1 MEQVDSQARCEAALA
16 ILQSTLRPHAQRWGR
31 ADISFCRHLTRLPS
45 HQPNR
50 NRPNGNE
57 TQVREDP
64 RKGVYIDA
72 HEETVGDFE
81 TVLKILKMG
90 ERQRHVGCTEMN
102 SRSSR
107 SHTIFRLVVESQ
119 QMYDEKVHA
128 SQEEVDPSTLVAT
141 LNLVDLAGSES
152 VRHTGA
158 TGIRQKEG
166 GMINQ
171 SLLTLSRVI
180 QTLTQPGNSH
190 VNYRDSKLTRI
201 LQPSLSGNARM
212 AIICCATA
220 AEGFLEETRSTF
232 QFASRAKEIKTRA
245 VVNEIVD
252 DKTQI
257 RRMSAELAALKRQHA
272 EQQQQAAAAGQGNGD
287 NGNVELVE
295 SLRQEKAEQAEKID
309 RLKKLLLN
317 IAPAAVVHEEEG
329 EPLLNF
335 HVDVSPRV
343 RRGKRSR
350 ETWCP
355 GGSAGVVTAP
365 RPLRLLNS
373 NLGVLA
379 GIDEGESEHL
389 PKRRSSEAAE
399 STAPAAAAASSAGR
413 PSEGGSGAAAA
424 EARSGAVAGVPSS
437 GDVDVEA
444 IASKLEEALAAKE
457 ETDEEMKEFVAYTV
471 SAIRVCVSVC
481 VSCCRRSVRLMSCH
495 VMSLLACFYEAV
507 SLASLYVLLWI
518 FIFKLP
524 YRTCRDGL
532 GACSLCRCRGR
543 ARALVAQG
551 TCPKPRP
558 HEPVSRSI
566 ENLVIIATYEES
578 CVRVRPFD
586 PICDGSAQIYSS
598 A

>member
-1 MEQVDSQARCEAALA
+1 M
-16 ILQSTLRPHAQRWGR
+16 
-31 ADISFCRHLTRLPS
+31 
-45 HQPNR
+45 
-50 NRPNGNE
+50 
-57 TQVREDP
+57 REDP

-81 TVLKILKMG
+81 TVLKILRTG
-90 ERQRHVGCTEMN
+90 ERQRHTGCTEMN

-119 QMYDEKVHA
+119 QMFDKSVHA
-128 SQEEVDPSTLVAT
+128 SPEEVDPSTLVAT

-245 VVNEIVD
+245 VVNEVVD

-257 RRMSAELAALKRQHA
+257 RRMSQELAALKRKHA
-272 EQQQQAAAAGQGNGD
+272 EQQAAAAAAVAAAAAAGGD
-287 NGNVELVE
+287 GSDIEA
-295 SLRQEKAEQAEKID
+295 LRQEKAEQAEKID

-317 IAPAAVVHEEEG
+317 MAPAAAPAVDEEG
-329 EPLLNF
+329 EPLL
-335 HVDVSPRV
+335 HLHLDVSPRV

-355 GGSAGVVTAP
+355 GGSASAVKAP

-373 NLGVLA
+373 NFSGSPA
-379 GIDEGESEHL
+379 SIAEEGAEHE
-389 PKRRSSEAAE
+389 PKRRSSEAGAGAE
-399 STAPAAAAASSAGR
+399 AGPAGRLSEGAAAGGR
-413 PSEGGSGAAAA
+413 PSDAGGSA
-424 EARSGAVAGVPSS
+424 
-437 GDVDVEA
+437 DVEA
-444 IASKLEEALAAKE
+444 IASKLEEALAAKK

-471 SAIRVCVSVC
+471 RFASWPVA
-481 VSCCRRSVRLMSCH
+481 CRFR
-495 VMSLLACFYEAV
+495 EA
-507 SLASLYVLLWI
+507 
-518 FIFKLP
+518 
-524 YRTCRDGL
+524 
-532 GACSLCRCRGR
+532 
-543 ARALVAQG
+543 
-551 TCPKPRP
+551 
-558 HEPVSRSI
+558 
-566 ENLVIIATYEES
+566 
-578 CVRVRPFD
+578 
-586 PICDGSAQIYSS
+586 
-598 A
+598 

>member
-1 MEQVDSQARCEAALA
+1 M
-16 ILQSTLRPHAQRWGR
+16 
-31 ADISFCRHLTRLPS
+31 
-45 HQPNR
+45 
-50 NRPNGNE
+50 
-57 TQVREDP
+57 
-64 RKGVYIDA
+64 YIDA

-90 ERQRHVGCTEMN
+90 EKQRHVGCTEMN

-119 QMYDEKVHA
+119 QMYNEKVHA

-158 TGIRQKEG
+158 TGTRQKEG

-245 VVNEIVD
+245 VVNEVVD

-257 RRMSAELAALKRQHA
+257 RRMSQELAALKRKHA
-272 EQQQQAAAAGQGNGD
+272 EQQAAAAAAGNGSGGND
-287 NGNVELVE
+287 NGGLVE
-295 SLRQEKAEQAEKID
+295 ALRQEKAEQAEKID

-317 IAPAAVVHEEEG
+317 IAPVAAVHEEEG
-329 EPLLNF
+329 EPLLDF
-335 HVDVSPRV
+335 PLDVSPRI

-355 GGSAGVVTAP
+355 GGSANVVTAK

-373 NLGVLA
+373 NFDILGA
-379 GIDEGESEHL
+379 IDEGASEHL

-399 STAPAAAAASSAGR
+399 STATGPAAAVAAGR
-413 PSEGGSGAAAA
+413 LSEGGSGA
-424 EARSGAVAGVPSS
+424 EGQSGVVANVPAS
-437 GDVDVEA
+437 GDVEV
-444 IASKLEEALAAKE
+444 IASKLEEALAAKQ

-471 SAIRVCVSVC
+471 KTHVFCFVC
-481 VSCCRRSVRLMSCH
+481 
-495 VMSLLACFYEAV
+495 
-507 SLASLYVLLWI
+507 
-518 FIFKLP
+518 
-524 YRTCRDGL
+524 
-532 GACSLCRCRGR
+532 
-543 ARALVAQG
+543 LVAG
-551 TCPKPRP
+551 SLPARP
-558 HEPVSRSI
+558 PAP
-566 ENLVIIATYEES
+566 NLRYLWRRVGVLVVI
-578 CVRVRPFD
+578 
-586 PICDGSAQIYSS
+586 G
-598 A
+598 

>member
-1 MEQVDSQARCEAALA
+1 M
-16 ILQSTLRPHAQRWGR
+16 
-31 ADISFCRHLTRLPS
+31 
-45 HQPNR
+45 
-50 NRPNGNE
+50 
-57 TQVREDP
+57 
-64 RKGVYIDA
+64 YIDA

-90 ERQRHVGCTEMN
+90 EKQRHVGCTEMN

-119 QMYDEKVHA
+119 QMYDDKVHA

-180 QTLTQPGNSH
+180 QTLTQPGNTH

-257 RRMSAELAALKRQHA
+257 RRMSQELAALKRKHA
-272 EQQQQAAAAGQGNGD
+272 KQQAAAEQDSSNNTNG
-287 NGNVELVE
+287 GLVDA
-295 SLRQEKAEQAEKID
+295 LRQEKAEQAEKID

-317 IAPAAVVHEEEG
+317 MAPAAAVQEEEG
-329 EPLLNF
+329 EPVLNF
-335 HVDVSPRV
+335 HLDLSPRV

-355 GGSAGVVTAP
+355 GGSANVVTAP

-373 NLGVLA
+373 NFDALGA
-379 GIDEGESEHL
+379 MGEGESEHL

-399 STAPAAAAASSAGR
+399 SMAPGAGAV
-413 PSEGGSGAAAA
+413 SGGKLSGGGGGSGAAAVGQ
-424 EARSGAVAGVPSS
+424 SGVVADVPAS
-437 GDVDVEA
+437 GDVEA
-444 IASKLEEALAAKE
+444 IASKLEKALAAKQ

-471 SAIRVCVSVC
+471 RFVCPVLGPGTPPACPPAHPDSSTSLSCRLDCLRAFRRLCQICLFVQGLRWLPEVAGAC
-481 VSCCRRSVRLMSCH
+481 ACYCCR
-495 VMSLLACFYEAV
+495 F
-507 SLASLYVLLWI
+507 
-518 FIFKLP
+518 
-524 YRTCRDGL
+524 
-532 GACSLCRCRGR
+532 
-543 ARALVAQG
+543 
-551 TCPKPRP
+551 
-558 HEPVSRSI
+558 
-566 ENLVIIATYEES
+566 
-578 CVRVRPFD
+578 
-586 PICDGSAQIYSS
+586 SS
-598 A
+598 APNTFETSISGFCMETTRDPSNFGGGFFAWGHLVYRQFREELA

>member
-1 MEQVDSQARCEAALA
+1 MRQTPL
-16 ILQSTLRPHAQRWGR
+16 LY
-31 ADISFCRHLTRLPS
+31 PS
-45 HQPNR
+45 SNTSEKCAGPSWKF
-50 NRPNGNE
+50 P
-57 TQVREDP
+57 QVREDP

-81 TVLKILKMG
+81 TVLKILKTG
-90 ERQRHVGCTEMN
+90 ERQRHTGCTEMN

-119 QMYDEKVHA
+119 QMFDKNIHA
-128 SQEEVDPSTLVAT
+128 SPEEVDPSTLVAT

-245 VVNEIVD
+245 VVNEVVD

-257 RRMSAELAALKRQHA
+257 RRMSQELAALKRKHA
-272 EQQQQAAAAGQGNGD
+272 EQQAAAAAAVAAAAAAGGDGND
-287 NGNVELVE
+287 NGGLVE
-295 SLRQEKAEQAEKID
+295 ALRQEKAEQAEKID

-317 IAPAAVVHEEEG
+317 MAPAAPVVDEEG
-329 EPLLNF
+329 EPLLHLHF
-335 HVDVSPRV
+335 DVSPRV

-355 GGSAGVVTAP
+355 GGSASAIKAP
-365 RPLRLLNS
+365 RPLRLRNS
-373 NLGVLA
+373 NFGGFPA
-379 GIDEGESEHL
+379 SISEEGAEHE
-389 PKRRSSEAAE
+389 PKRRSSEVGGSAEPGSTGRLSEGDAAGAR
-399 STAPAAAAASSAGR
+399 SSDAVAVAASA
-413 PSEGGSGAAAA
+413 
-424 EARSGAVAGVPSS
+424 
-437 GDVDVEA
+437 DVEA
-444 IASKLEEALAAKE
+444 IASKLEEALAAKK

-471 SAIRVCVSVC
+471 RLRVG
-481 VSCCRRSVRLMSCH
+481 R
-495 VMSLLACFYEAV
+495 LLAVPEKYRGCISSSFSVFAV
-507 SLASLYVLLWI
+507 W
-518 FIFKLP
+518 F
-524 YRTCRDGL
+524 
-532 GACSLCRCRGR
+532 
-543 ARALVAQG
+543 LVA
-551 TCPKPRP
+551 
-558 HEPVSRSI
+558 
-566 ENLVIIATYEES
+566 
-578 CVRVRPFD
+578 
-586 PICDGSAQIYSS
+586 
-598 A
+598 

>member
-1 MEQVDSQARCEAALA
+1 M
-16 ILQSTLRPHAQRWGR
+16 
-31 ADISFCRHLTRLPS
+31 
-45 HQPNR
+45 
-50 NRPNGNE
+50 
-57 TQVREDP
+57 
-64 RKGVYIDA
+64 YIDA

-90 ERQRHVGCTEMN
+90 EKQRHVGGTEMN

-119 QMYDEKVHA
+119 QMYDAKVHA
-128 SQEEVDPSTLVAT
+128 SQEEVDQSTLVAT

-257 RRMSAELAALKRQHA
+257 RRMSQELAALKRKHA
-272 EQQQQAAAAGQGNGD
+272 EQQAAAEQAGGGSNNG
-287 NGNVELVE
+287 GLVE
-295 SLRQEKAEQAEKID
+295 ALRQEKAEQDEKID

-317 IAPAAVVHEEEG
+317 IAPATAAQEEEG
-329 EPLLNF
+329 EPVLSF
-335 HVDVSPRV
+335 HLDLSPRV

-355 GGSAGVVTAP
+355 GGTANVVTAP

-373 NLGVLA
+373 NTNALGA
-379 GIDEGESEHL
+379 IDEGESEHL
-389 PKRRSSEAAE
+389 PKRRSSEAGE
-399 STAPAAAAASSAGR
+399 SRAPGAASSGR
-413 PSEGGSGAAAA
+413 LSEGGSGTVVAYAPA
-424 EARSGAVAGVPSS
+424 SG
-437 GDVDVEA
+437 DVEA
-444 IASKLEEALAAKE
+444 IASKLEEALAAKQ

-471 SAIRVCVSVC
+471 GFVDPRSAPPPRPPAGRPALGSSTSWSLSAGFACVLTGGCVRFVCV
-481 VSCCRRSVRLMSCH
+481 
-495 VMSLLACFYEAV
+495 
-507 SLASLYVLLWI
+507 
-518 FIFKLP
+518 
-524 YRTCRDGL
+524 RT
-532 GACSLCRCRGR
+532 
-543 ARALVAQG
+543 
-551 TCPKPRP
+551 
-558 HEPVSRSI
+558 
-566 ENLVIIATYEES
+566 ATK
-578 CVRVRPFD
+578 VD
-586 PICDGSAQIYSS
+586 A
-598 A
+598 

>member
-1 MEQVDSQARCEAALA
+1 M
-16 ILQSTLRPHAQRWGR
+16 
-31 ADISFCRHLTRLPS
+31 
-45 HQPNR
+45 
-50 NRPNGNE
+50 
-57 TQVREDP
+57 
-64 RKGVYIDA
+64 YIDA

-90 ERQRHVGCTEMN
+90 EKQRHVGCTEMN

-119 QMYDEKVHA
+119 QMFDEKVHA

-232 QFASRAKEIKTRA
+232 QFASRAKEIKTNA

-257 RRMSAELAALKRQHA
+257 RRMSQELAALKRKHA
-272 EQQQQAAAAGQGNGD
+272 EQQAGQGNGNNND
-287 NGNVELVE
+287 DGGLVE
-295 SLRQEKAEQAEKID
+295 ALRQEKAEQAEKID

-317 IAPAAVVHEEEG
+317 IAPAVDEEG
-329 EPLLNF
+329 EPLLSLHLN
-335 HVDVSPRV
+335 VSPRV

-355 GGSAGVVTAP
+355 GDIASVVTAP

-373 NLGVLA
+373 NFDVPAVFG
-379 GIDEGESEHL
+379 EGDSEQPH
-389 PKRRSSEAAE
+389 KRRSSEAAE
-399 STAPAAAAASSAGR
+399 SSASGPAAPSAGAGR
-413 PSEGGSGAAAA
+413 LLSEGGASAADAQSGVVANVSASG
-424 EARSGAVAGVPSS
+424 EA
-437 GDVDVEA
+437 EA
-444 IASKLEEALAAKE
+444 IASKLEEALAAKK

-471 SAIRVCVSVC
+471 
-481 VSCCRRSVRLMSCH
+481 
-495 VMSLLACFYEAV
+495 
-507 SLASLYVLLWI
+507 
-518 FIFKLP
+518 
-524 YRTCRDGL
+524 
-532 GACSLCRCRGR
+532 
-543 ARALVAQG
+543 
-551 TCPKPRP
+551 
-558 HEPVSRSI
+558 
-566 ENLVIIATYEES
+566 N
-578 CVRVRPFD
+578 
-586 PICDGSAQIYSS
+586 
-598 A
+598 